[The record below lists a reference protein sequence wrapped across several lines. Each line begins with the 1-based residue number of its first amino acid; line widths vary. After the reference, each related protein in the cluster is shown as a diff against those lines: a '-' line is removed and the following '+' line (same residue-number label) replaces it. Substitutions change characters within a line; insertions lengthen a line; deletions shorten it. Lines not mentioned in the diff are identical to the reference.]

1 MTALPP
7 LPFGRHGGALPDGA
21 RTCRNWHRPDRAQQ
35 ARPESRAAFL
45 PVNDAGCY
53 ALYWRIGRPSASRLL
68 CYGAGVAS
76 TALLVA
82 LKLTDL
88 RPDSITFADLLSEK
102 SETMEHLD
110 RMQSVLAQWG

>member
-1 MTALPP
+1 
-7 LPFGRHGGALPDGA
+7 
-21 RTCRNWHRPDRAQQ
+21 
-35 ARPESRAAFL
+35 L
-45 PVNDAGCY
+45 PV
-53 ALYWRIGRPSASRLL
+53 
-68 CYGAGVAS
+68 CYGAVVAS

-88 RPDSITFADLLSEK
+88 RPDSTTFADLLSEK

>member
-1 MTALPP
+1 LAYWPTV
-7 LPFGRHGGALPDGA
+7 
-21 RTCRNWHRPDRAQQ
+21 C
-35 ARPESRAAFL
+35 L
-45 PVNDAGCY
+45 PV
-53 ALYWRIGRPSASRLL
+53 

-88 RPDSITFADLLSEK
+88 RPDSTTFADLLSEK